1 MQANKM
7 PRKISQ
13 FGGWCHSAPTSL
25 RRIYEGFVIGLAIF
39 LVTLSVCRW
48 GSDAFTAEAQL
59 TLTRKSIDS
68 LWPSDELC
76 ETILTDSICTI
87 LTRDASP
94 AKAFPAET
102 ADARSKV
109 LGAHR
114 VAVQMGAD
122 STPLFLNFTLRCV
135 ESRAELAIQSVN
147 QLGTQLMQST
157 LINHDDRIALTNTNW
172 HMVPAK
178 IASRQSAPLAPS
190 TVFACLFVTLLL
202 TVPILIW
209 KQRTGA
215 VLTSRETESL
225 LKTPVLAD
233 IGDSPDHSPRNKIQI
248 VFHRLFSAGEWIL
261 ITMLLAAFV
270 TALLD
275 KQFARQ
281 FIGQPVTAL
290 ADGLRQLSEITW
302 S

>member
-1 MQANKM
+1 
-7 PRKISQ
+7 
-13 FGGWCHSAPTSL
+13 
-25 RRIYEGFVIGLAIF
+25 
-39 LVTLSVCRW
+39 
-48 GSDAFTAEAQL
+48 
-59 TLTRKSIDS
+59 
-68 LWPSDELC
+68 
-76 ETILTDSICTI
+76 
-87 LTRDASP
+87 
-94 AKAFPAET
+94 
-102 ADARSKV
+102 
-109 LGAHR
+109 
-114 VAVQMGAD
+114 
-122 STPLFLNFTLRCV
+122 
-135 ESRAELAIQSVN
+135 
-147 QLGTQLMQST
+147 MQSK

-178 IASRQSAPLAPS
+178 IASRQSAPLALS

-225 LKTPVLAD
+225 LKTPVLAHVAA
-233 IGDSPDHSPRNKIQI
+233 SPGHSPRSKTQI
-248 VFHRLFSAGEWIL
+248 VFHRFYNAGEWIL

>member
-1 MQANKM
+1 M

-39 LVTLSVCRW
+39 LVALSVCRW

-94 AKAFPAET
+94 AKAFPSET

-147 QLGTQLMQST
+147 QLGTQLMQSK
-157 LINHDDRIALTNTNW
+157 LIHHNDRIALTNTNW

-178 IASRQSAPLAPS
+178 IASRQSAPLAPR
-190 TVFACLFVTLLL
+190 TVFACLFVMLLL

-233 IGDSPDHSPRNKIQI
+233 IGDSPDHSPQNKIQI

-261 ITMLLAAFV
+261 ITMLLVAFV